1 MYTNNYYTNKVDY
14 KLKWQ
19 NQVNFISLFRSEETR
34 MKIYLIGGFF
44 VILLLVSVES
54 QNKVFKK
61 TENILTRRKYTP
73 CIWKICSRP
82 LKKNYEQKRQKKKDK
97 EFINAVNKILQSSK
111 THSIAEKYREVMES
125 LRVEPEGILHRLN
138 YF

>member
-1 MYTNNYYTNKVDY
+1 
-14 KLKWQ
+14 
-19 NQVNFISLFRSEETR
+19 
-34 MKIYLIGGFF
+34 MKRYLICGL
-44 VILLLVSVES
+44 VLILLMITIESVEI
-54 QNKVFKK
+54 QNEVSKRAETKVAQ
-61 TENILTRRKYTP
+61 RKYTP

-82 LKKNYEQKRQKKKDK
+82 LKKNYEEAMEKRKDK